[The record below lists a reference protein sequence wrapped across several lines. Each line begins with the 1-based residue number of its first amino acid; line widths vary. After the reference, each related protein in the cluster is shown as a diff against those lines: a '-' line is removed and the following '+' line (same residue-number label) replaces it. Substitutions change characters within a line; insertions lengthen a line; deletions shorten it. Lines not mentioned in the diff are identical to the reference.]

1 MASAGTVTLELDA
14 NSVKLIRELQ
24 KAQKQTKKSGQGMQR
39 SMADSL
45 KKIRDGLNAT
55 AKSFAAI
62 SVAAAATAA
71 AVYRS
76 TSSNIRQI
84 NQLSQ
89 VANTNVQDFTRMAY
103 AAQTVG
109 IEQEKLSDILKDM
122 SDRVGDFL
130 QTGGG
135 PMRDFFEQIAPRV
148 GVTAEQFRNLSGRD
162 ALQLYVDTLE
172 KANLSQ
178 NEMVFYMETI
188 ASDSTKLLPLLR
200 NNGEAMGRMADEA
213 DDLGLS
219 LSNLDVAQVEL
230 ANIEM
235 QRISGI
241 VRGIAQQFTVDLSPV
256 VVAFSKEII
265 SARKEVGNFGD
276 VIVNTLEVIA
286 LGFGYA
292 GNALYGWRLIVK
304 SIELAMAGFGALVF
318 KIASAIERTFEN
330 MVNGAIDSINKLIL
344 ATDRIGLNIDL
355 IPLVTFDKDGKN
367 LKYLAALEANVKKLQ
382 VDLEN
387 LALESMPTEN
397 IRAFF
402 DTIRDGIR
410 TSREEAAQGAIALPQ
425 ASNAEAGVGGTTDL
439 TDEERKLNSIISS
452 TRTQVEMLK
461 EQIALVKSAIES
473 GITAPFEALGTTGEE
488 VLKRLENRLG
498 EMSATGK
505 EKFIDLA
512 EMGKQAAR
520 GIHSAFVDF
529 LMNPFEEGLKGM
541 LKAFLNMLQR
551 MIAEVVAAQMLRQ
564 LFGGLAGSAN
574 GFLSSIGEAFG
585 GVPVGGTRDVGGRGE
600 PGKAYVINPKAGPE
614 MFVPSTAG
622 EFIPNIDEKMGG
634 GTNLSLTIDARDAG
648 AEARIKDM
656 IVREMVPQII
666 SAAKSDTL
674 NTLRRPRFA

>member
-24 KAQKQTKKSGQGMQR
+24 KAQKQTKKSAG
-39 SMADSL
+39 SMAKDAKAAFSSM
-45 KKIRDGLNAT
+45 RENAAQA
-55 AKSFAAI
+55 AKY
-62 SVAAAATAA
+62 VTAAAAAMGTLAA
-71 AVYRS
+71 ATIRTQGQVIDQLAK
-76 TSSNIRQI
+76 TSDKLGVNIEELQALR
-84 NQLSQ
+84 
-89 VANTNVQDFTRMAY
+89 Y
-103 AAQTVG
+103 AAELTGVSQQT
-109 IEQEKLSDILKDM
+109 LDM
-122 SDRVGDFL
+122 
-130 QTGGG
+130 
-135 PMRDFFEQIAPRV
+135 
-148 GVTAEQFRNLSGRD
+148 
-162 ALQLYVDTLE
+162 ALQ
-172 KANLSQ
+172 
-178 NEMVFYMETI
+178 
-188 ASDSTKLLPLLR
+188 
-200 NNGEAMGRMADEA
+200 RMTRR
-213 DDLGLS
+213 
-219 LSNLDVAQVEL
+219 L
-230 ANIEM
+230 A
-235 QRISGI
+235 
-241 VRGIAQQFTVDLSPV
+241 
-256 VVAFSKEII
+256 
-265 SARKEVGNFGD
+265 
-276 VIVNTLEVIA
+276 
-286 LGFGYA
+286 
-292 GNALYGWRLIVK
+292 
-304 SIELAMAGFGALVF
+304 
-318 KIASAIERTFEN
+318 
-330 MVNGAIDSINKLIL
+330 
-344 ATDRIGLNIDL
+344 
-355 IPLVTFDKDGKN
+355 
-367 LKYLAALEANVKKLQ
+367 
-382 VDLEN
+382 
-387 LALESMPTEN
+387 
-397 IRAFF
+397 
-402 DTIRDGIR
+402 
-410 TSREEAAQGAIALPQ
+410 EAAQGTGEAKDALKELGLDAQALANMSPDEQFRAIADAMEGVTNQGDRVRLAMRLFDSEGVALVNTLAGGSKQLDEFSQQLDSMGGKLSRVDAAKVEQMNDAFRMAQVRARSFAQQFVVGVSSGISAILTMYSETESGLDDTAGKVESMFDEMILGSLDIMATIGPVFDKIKSGFTSIWDGFRSLPGWVQ
-425 ASNAEAGVGGTTDL
+425 ELGLFGAVILGKKGAAGVAAIAYVADLNNQAKKAIDDVLGSIGEEATAPSASTLPELVFGKDNPSDWDLWAEQQKQRYLKARAEVNETAQNAAPAKVALPAVQEIPTGQGGTADL

-551 MIAEVVAAQMLRQ
+551 MIAEVVAAQILRQ

-585 GVPVGGTRDVGGRGE
+585 GVPMGGTRDVGGRGE